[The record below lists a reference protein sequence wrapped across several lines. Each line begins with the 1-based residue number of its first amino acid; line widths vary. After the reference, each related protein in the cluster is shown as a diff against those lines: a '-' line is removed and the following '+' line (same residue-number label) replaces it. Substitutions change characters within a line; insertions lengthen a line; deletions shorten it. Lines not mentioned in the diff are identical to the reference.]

1 MEAGKKRIIKMTAAV
16 LAVVILAVGA
26 VLSGMAIAQTVKV
39 GEAED
44 HKISYEGERLN
55 VIFMIG
61 DGMGFDHVAA
71 AEAKYGELFFNNNAD
86 VEGEVTTFSRN
97 TFGPTDSAAAATAL
111 ATGRKTGN
119 GQVGQY
125 CGKPFESLTETALK
139 QGLAAGVIATE
150 GVDGA
155 TPAGFSA
162 HTSSRND
169 KDGILSDQLESGIDL
184 FFGSN
189 AERYDGLQ
197 AQIEQ
202 AGYDYVQNFE
212 ELEGAQGKIFAS
224 FEEILNGSGGRTP
237 SLAQLVTSALNVLSA
252 NEEGFFLMVEE
263 SHIDKCSHD
272 NDLSGA
278 LEHVK
283 AYDNAVKAAVEY
295 AQSIGNTI
303 VIVTADHET
312 GGLQYNNESAAELS
326 DDMYTRGSHSS
337 ANVPYFVFG
346 EVDFEFTEVMD
357 NTWLSRLARAVLTA

>member
-1 MEAGKKRIIKMTAAV
+1 MEAGKKRIVKMTAAV

-86 VEGEVTTFSRN
+86 VEGEATTFSRN
-97 TFGPTDSAAAATAL
+97 PFGPTDSAAAATAL

-162 HTSSRND
+162 HTYSRDD

-202 AGYDYVQNFE
+202 AGYDYVQ
-212 ELEGAQGKIFAS
+212 
-224 FEEILNGSGGRTP
+224 
-237 SLAQLVTSALNVLSA
+237 
-252 NEEGFFLMVEE
+252 
-263 SHIDKCSHD
+263 
-272 NDLSGA
+272 
-278 LEHVK
+278 
-283 AYDNAVKAAVEY
+283 
-295 AQSIGNTI
+295 
-303 VIVTADHET
+303 
-312 GGLQYNNESAAELS
+312 
-326 DDMYTRGSHSS
+326 
-337 ANVPYFVFG
+337 
-346 EVDFEFTEVMD
+346 
-357 NTWLSRLARAVLTA
+357 